1 MEEEYGEEESSED
14 VHAAGPAISGSES
27 SIEDDMS
34 AQGSYGDEFPVPEEF
49 KSSIVKKKKLK

>member
-34 AQGSYGDEFPVPEEF
+34 AQGSYGDEFPVPE
-49 KSSIVKKKKLK
+49 